1 MQRFASGNGRE
12 CGRSSRIYFIAV
24 HEFSHRTNAFLRSL
38 AIWTLGFP
46 SEMPSFASNK
56 YQVLSQRPLEWP
68 FGAWLVHDAK
78 ESTTYFK
85 VVHEFSSQ
93 DKKRSKTRSERFSQ
107 VVGYL
112 TLGIAAKV
120 PSFVS
125 TYQSGNLAKTNCR
138 N

>member
-1 MQRFASGNGRE
+1 MQRFASGNGRK

-24 HEFSHRTNAFLRSL
+24 HEFS
-38 AIWTLGFP
+38 P
-46 SEMPSFASNK
+46 
-56 YQVLSQRPLEWP
+56 
-68 FGAWLVHDAK
+68 
-78 ESTTYFK
+78 
-85 VVHEFSSQ
+85 Q

-125 TYQSGNLAKTNCR
+125 TYQVLNGFFLFGNGLFMLVVPSAWYQK
-138 N
+138 